1 MKTYFTHQNE
11 FRILLCDS
19 NSSAIKKLKMDMTLS
34 GFNDTIFEVSKDAIT
49 SAIADY
55 KPHVIVA
62 NYPRNENENTFS
74 FVRKLRRKI
83 DLPIIIL
90 GDESAA
96 AKEGKTVSL
105 KKTYMLSRK
114 DGINPL
120 IDILLRIKMK
130 AKNPA
135 QWC

>member
-1 MKTYFTHQNE
+1 
-11 FRILLCDS
+11 
-19 NSSAIKKLKMDMTLS
+19 MDMTLS